1 MEGKGGRKP
10 GEQVGTPLDRSTQ
23 GAEALAR
30 GKGRKGKQGREG
42 KHEEE
47 GAEKTLER
55 KIEESQSEGGRT
67 EKRKAV
73 EASVEHKVGQ
83 GTGQLSMVL
92 TSHCGGQPCSPGA
105 WLTY

>member
-1 MEGKGGRKP
+1 MEGKAGRKP

-55 KIEESQSEGGRT
+55 KIEESQSEGEQRR
-67 EKRKAV
+67 EKR
-73 EASVEHKVGQ
+73 
-83 GTGQLSMVL
+83 
-92 TSHCGGQPCSPGA
+92 
-105 WLTY
+105 